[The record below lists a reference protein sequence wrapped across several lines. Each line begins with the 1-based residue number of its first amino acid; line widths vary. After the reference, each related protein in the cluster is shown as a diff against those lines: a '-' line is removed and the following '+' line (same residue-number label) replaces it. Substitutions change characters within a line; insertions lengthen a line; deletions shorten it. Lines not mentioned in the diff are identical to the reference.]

1 MNRDEFGEIRRL
13 AMVIEEAM
21 SELDG
26 LLKDAD
32 KHLYEQWKAYGKQ
45 VTSEFVSMG
54 PNLPEVIDKLEVEI
68 EDENDDQEAEQEEID
83 DILSDLNKAGKLE
96 S

>member
-1 MNRDEFGEIRRL
+1 
-13 AMVIEEAM
+13 M

-54 PNLPEVIDKLEVEI
+54 PNLPEVIEKLEAEI

-83 DILSDLNKAGKLE
+83 GMLE
-96 S
+96 QLKSSIPDKDEYDATKIIK